1 LKVLSKKDFTA
12 TDFTS
17 VVVHLFAAMAFLN
30 WQRPSG
36 LINMKKLDAE
46 NAAVQDN
53 NFLIKQRL

>member
-1 LKVLSKKDFTA
+1 
-12 TDFTS
+12 
-17 VVVHLFAAMAFLN
+17 MAFLN